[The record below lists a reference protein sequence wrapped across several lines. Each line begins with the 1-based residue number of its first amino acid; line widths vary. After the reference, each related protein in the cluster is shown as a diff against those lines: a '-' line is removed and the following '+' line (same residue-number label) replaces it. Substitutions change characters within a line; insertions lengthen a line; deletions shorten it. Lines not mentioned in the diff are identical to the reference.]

1 MRLLLVGDV
10 FGIAGRKVIKEIIP
24 KLRQEKK
31 INFIVLNAE
40 NIAHGKGII
49 EKYYKELLSL
59 NIDVVTLGN
68 HAFTNKNIYEFINDA
83 KNMIRPANFNEE
95 YPGNDYVT
103 INYNGTSITIFQ
115 VLGTVFMNN
124 ISNNAFTKC
133 DEIINKVK
141 SDIYI
146 CDFHGEATSEK
157 NAFGLYFDGRINIM
171 VGTHTHVQTND
182 ARILPKGSFYIS
194 DLGMCGALNGVIGVQ
209 EEPVIH
215 QYVTGEHIRHLPKE
229 DGKMQFNGVIV
240 DIDEKTKKITKYE
253 TINIVL

>member
-40 NIAHGKGII
+40 NIAHGKGIV

-215 QYVTGEHIRHLPKE
+215 QYVTGEHIRHLPKD

>member
-40 NIAHGKGII
+40 NIAHGKGIV

-83 KNMIRPANFNEE
+83 KNMIRPANFKEE

-215 QYVTGEHIRHLPKE
+215 QYVTGEHIRHLPKD

>member
-124 ISNNAFTKC
+124 ISNNAFIKC

-157 NAFGLYFDGRINIM
+157 NAFGLYFDGRINII

>member
-24 KLRQEKK
+24 KLRQEKR

>member
-40 NIAHGKGII
+40 NIAHGKGIV

-83 KNMIRPANFNEE
+83 KNMIRPANFKEE

-209 EEPVIH
+209 EEPVVH